1 MEAQLVRLHDDA
13 FSLWLSITCIDNPE
27 VLALSVNSHD
37 EAAASGFLSSLQHVR
52 SSLERWASGGGL
64 AAGFVDAGS
73 RELPGPGPSSDATMS
88 TAPPTTRSTRRQA
101 RRQRSSSVLPD
112 ASPLTDDELA
122 GTEQALPV
130 MVPRQQRPGHKRR
143 QRKVSPGDGDGDG
156 DECNDDD
163 AQRASCVRQLSA
175 QPASC
180 LVPAFLATDPPKPN
194 ILRLASAMR
203 SPRAVGQVCQIRQ
216 FLRNGPSAELNAA
229 LIDRKLTGQVSREAL
244 DRGITICKRA
254 NHFANLLQRV
264 STWHFSEVL
273 EQSKSP
279 VALRVSSDV
288 VSQFMVDGTKSR
300 YNRTKFRG
308 DLLHMVCGWHRGLVA
323 FIPLFKDPACGIND
337 PEAQYQYQANKK
349 DFETFKAI
357 YGVSNSV
364 TNVLCAIGTSFLD
377 SCCYQDRLEFQYGDW
392 LSRLQQDFSPAC
404 IQAMADQLGG
414 KCGCR

>member
-1 MEAQLVRLHDDA
+1 MEPQLFRLHDDA
-13 FSLWLSITCIDNPE
+13 LSLWLSITCIDNPE

-37 EAAASGFLSSLQHVR
+37 EVAASGFLSSLQHVR
-52 SSLERWASGGGL
+52 SSLEQWASGGGL
-64 AAGFVDAGS
+64 AAGLVDAGS
-73 RELPGPGPSSDATMS
+73 RELPDPGPSS
-88 TAPPTTRSTRRQA
+88 
-101 RRQRSSSVLPD
+101 D
-112 ASPLTDDELA
+112 ASPLTDDGLA

-130 MVPRQQRPGHKRR
+130 TVPRQQRPGHKRR
-143 QRKVSPGDGDGDG
+143 QRKVSLGDG
-156 DECNDDD
+156 DD
-163 AQRASCVRQLSA
+163 AQRASFVRQLSA

-180 LVPAFLATDPPKPN
+180 LVPSFLATDPPKPN

-357 YGVSNSV
+357 YDINNSV

-377 SCCYQDRLEFQYGDW
+377 SCCYQDRVEFQYGDW
-392 LSRLQQDFSPAC
+392 LNKLQQDFSPAC
-404 IQAMADQLGG
+404 IQAMGDQLGG
-414 KCGCR
+414 KCGCQ